1 MKKLIPVLLLLAS
14 LQAYSQTTPSPSLK
28 SVLLTQLKSTH
39 NQKDWFVPANDALR
53 GLTAEQAS
61 WKDSSGNHS
70 VAQLVQH
77 LIFWNQ
83 RQLDKFYGKPQQPF
97 SGDNNE
103 TFSNLDKAGWESTVK
118 KLDTVLTNLENF
130 VERSDEKTLAP
141 LYPIIAN
148 ISTHNAYHIG
158 QMVFVRK
165 EQGVWNPDNGV
176 K

>member
-1 MKKLIPVLLLLAS
+1 MKTLIPALMLLAS
-14 LQAYSQTTPSPSLK
+14 LHAYSQTATLK

-39 NQKDWFVPANDALR
+39 NQKDWFVPAKDAVM
-53 GLTAEQAS
+53 GLTAEQAN
-61 WKDSSGNHS
+61 WKDKSGNHS

-83 RQLDKFYGKPQQPF
+83 RQLDKFQGKPQQAF

-103 TFSNLDKAGWESTVK
+103 TFTNLDKAGWESSVK
-118 KLDTVLTNLENF
+118 KLDAVLTGLEKL
-130 VERSDEKTLAP
+130 VETTDEKTLEEW
-141 LYPIIAN
+141 YPIIAN